1 MEIMRLKGTNGT
13 VIAYDDRV
21 VIERTGLFAFAAQG
35 FKGSKTYFYKD
46 LSSVGYKKYKKP
58 GMANGYL
65 QFIVAGS
72 NPSAPKSDLWGT
84 SKETMQ
90 DENVVVLRAFNSETP
105 VLSDKIYRII
115 MDHVAAAKHSN
126 SGTAP
131 ASVSGADE
139 IRKYNKLY
147 KQGIITEAE
156 FTAKKKQILGI

>member
-35 FKGSKTYFYKD
+35 FKGSKTCFYKD
-46 LSSVGYKKYKKP
+46 LSSVGYKKP

-139 IRKYNKLY
+139 IRKYNELY

-156 FTAKKKQILGI
+156 FTAKKKQILRI